1 MKSDSA
7 LVVSSGA
14 AVKTRQGSNE
24 HEQHCS
30 LRRPAYNAACALHSV
45 QTVFL
50 KSNNNWP
57 AYNAACADTFFL
69 KVTVKGYKKHEQQP
83 VQTICQFIRS
93 TGNWLFQNAAKE

>member
-7 LVVSSGA
+7 LLVSSGD
-14 AVKTRQGSNE
+14 AVKARQGSNE

-50 KSNNNWP
+50 KSNNNCP
-57 AYNAACADTFFL
+57 AYSAACADSFFF
-69 KVTVKGYKKHEQQP
+69 KVTVKGY
-83 VQTICQFIRS
+83 RS
-93 TGNWLFQNAAKE
+93 MSSSLCRRFVNS

>member
-24 HEQHCS
+24 HEQYYS

-50 KSNNNWP
+50 KNNNNCP
-57 AYNAACADTFFL
+57 ACNAACADSFSL
-69 KVTVKGYKKHEQQP
+69 KSNG
-83 VQTICQFIRS
+83 
-93 TGNWLFQNAAKE
+93 